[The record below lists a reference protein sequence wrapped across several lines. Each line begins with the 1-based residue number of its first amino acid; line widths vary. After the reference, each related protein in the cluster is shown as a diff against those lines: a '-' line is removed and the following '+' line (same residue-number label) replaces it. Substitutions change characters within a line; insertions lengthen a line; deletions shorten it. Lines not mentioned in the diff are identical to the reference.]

1 MSKSQIR
8 GWLLPAVADKAEKR
22 EVKKLEQLN
31 IEGKRSGEGFVCHKE
46 RLVSA
51 LSRATAERVTLFDSE
66 TTIGRKGFLSYLKA
80 LAGSNIVKVIPAN
93 GSASGLQANG
103 KGLKVVCGNHQ
114 SYITDGAWL
123 KDKTPF
129 SFCQVRI
136 SPSYAVMP
144 NLGGN
149 ELAEALSRVLPFA
162 TTDDARPILQC
173 VKVAQ
178 KDGKLTLIGADGFT
192 LGENSLDFEA
202 GEAEALINRDDLK
215 GLIPALRKAKR
226 VKVSFEQKPDNDSGG
241 LLAKSLV
248 IDTELIKYSLPSQE
262 GSYPDYGKVFPSD
275 FIASASFDT
284 KEAVKACQ
292 SLLAIWFADNIK
304 GLFRPLTLTVADNKV
319 IIEAKEDRGS
329 MVVSAETSGEAKI
342 AVAGNYLIKALK
354 ACGGI
359 AEMKLASQQSP
370 IALTVDGYRCL
381 VMPMRLP
388 ESKAVA
394 ETEAVAKETEAKAE
408 AVAEAKPKGK
418 RGKKAEAVAEPEETR
433 EPVAVA

>member
-1 MSKSQIR
+1 M
-8 GWLLPAVADKAEKR
+8 
-22 EVKKLEQLN
+22 
-31 IEGKRSGEGFVCHKE
+31 CHKE

-51 LSRATAERVTLFDSE
+51 LSRATAERVMLFDSE
-66 TTIGRKGFLSYLKA
+66 THIGRKGFLSYLKA
-80 LAGSNIVKVIPAN
+80 LAGSNVVKVIPAN

-114 SYITDGAWL
+114 SYVSDGAWL
-123 KDKTPF
+123 NANTPF
-129 SFCQVRI
+129 TFCQVRV

-149 ELAEALSRVLPFA
+149 ELADALLRVLPFTDA
-162 TTDDARPILQC
+162 DDARPVLQC
-173 VKVAQ
+173 VKVVQ
-178 KDGKLTLIGADGFT
+178 KDGKLTLIAADGFT
-192 LGENSLDFEA
+192 LGEINLDFEA
-202 GEAEALINRDDLK
+202 GEAEALINRDDVK

-226 VKVSFEQKPDNDSGG
+226 VKVSFEQKPDSDNGG
-241 LLAKSLV
+241 LLAKSLIV
-248 IDTELIKYSLPSQE
+248 DTELIKYSLPSHE

-275 FIASASFDT
+275 FIATASFDT
-284 KEAVKACQ
+284 KEAIKACQ
-292 SLLAIWFADNIK
+292 SLLAIWFDDETK
-304 GLFRPLTLTVADNKV
+304 GLYRPLTLTVADNKV
-319 IIEAKEDRGS
+319 TIEAKEDRGS

-342 AVAGNYLIKALK
+342 AVAGNYLIKALR

-359 AEMKLASQQSP
+359 AEMKLASPQSP

-394 ETEAVAKETEAKAE
+394 EAEAVARETEAKAE
-408 AVAEAKPKGK
+408 AEAETKAETKPKR
-418 RGKKAEAVAEPEETR
+418 RGKARQPEPEVKPEEVAEPEPEEDR

>member
-1 MSKSQIR
+1 
-8 GWLLPAVADKAEKR
+8 
-22 EVKKLEQLN
+22 
-31 IEGKRSGEGFVCHKE
+31 
-46 RLVSA
+46 
-51 LSRATAERVTLFDSE
+51 VTLFDSE
-66 TTIGRKGFLSYLKA
+66 TNIGRKGFLSYLKA
-80 LAGSNIVKVIPAN
+80 LAGSNMVKVIPAN

-114 SYITDGAWL
+114 SYVSDGAWL

-129 SFCQVRI
+129 TFCQVRV

-149 ELAEALSRVLPFA
+149 ELAEALSRVLPF
-162 TTDDARPILQC
+162 TNTDDARPVLQC
-173 VKVAQ
+173 VKVVQ
-178 KDGKLTLIGADGFT
+178 KDGKLTLIAADGFT
-192 LGENSLDFEA
+192 LGEISLDFEA
-202 GEAEALINRDDLK
+202 GEAEALINRDDVK

-226 VKVSFEQKPDNDSGG
+226 VKVSFEQKPDSDNGG

-248 IDTELIKYSLPSQE
+248 VDTELVKYSLPSQE
-262 GSYPDYGKVFPSD
+262 GSYPDYDKVFPSD
-275 FIASASFDT
+275 FTATASFDT

-292 SLLAIWFADNIK
+292 SLLAIWFDDNTK

-319 IIEAKEDRGS
+319 TIEAKEDRGS

-342 AVAGNYLIKALK
+342 AVAGNYLIKALR

-359 AEMKLASQQSP
+359 AEMKLASSQSP
-370 IALTVDGYRCL
+370 IVLSVDGYRCL

-394 ETEAVAKETEAKAE
+394 EAEAVVTEAEAKAE
-408 AVAEAKPKGK
+408 AETETETKAKAKPKRKGK
-418 RGKKAEAVAEPEETR
+418 RKARQPETKPEEVTEPEETR
-433 EPVAVA
+433 EPVAVG

>member
-1 MSKSQIR
+1 
-8 GWLLPAVADKAEKR
+8 
-22 EVKKLEQLN
+22 
-31 IEGKRSGEGFVCHKE
+31 
-46 RLVSA
+46 
-51 LSRATAERVTLFDSE
+51 VTLFDSE
-66 TTIGRKGFLSYLKA
+66 TNIGRKGFLSYLKA
-80 LAGSNIVKVIPAN
+80 LAGSNMVKVVPAN

-114 SYITDGAWL
+114 SCIPDGAWL

-129 SFCQVRI
+129 TFCQVRV

-162 TTDDARPILQC
+162 NTDDARPVLQC
-173 VKVAQ
+173 VKVVQ
-178 KDGKLTLIGADGFT
+178 KDGKLTLIAADGFT
-192 LGENSLDFEA
+192 LGEISLDFEA
-202 GEAEALINRDDLK
+202 GEAEALINRDDVK

-226 VKVSFEQKPDNDSGG
+226 VKVSFEQKPDSDNGG

-248 IDTELIKYSLPSQE
+248 IDTELIKYSLPSQD
-262 GSYPDYGKVFPSD
+262 GSYPDYDKVFPSD
-275 FIASASFDT
+275 FSASASFDT

-292 SLLAIWFADNIK
+292 SLLAIWFDDNTK
-304 GLFRPLTLTVADNKV
+304 GLFRPLTLTIADNKV

-342 AVAGNYLIKALK
+342 AVAGNYLIKALR

-359 AEMKLASQQSP
+359 AEMKLASSQSP

-381 VMPMRLP
+381 VMPMRFP

-394 ETEAVAKETEAKAE
+394 EAEAVAKEAEAKTE
-408 AVAEAKPKGK
+408 TETETKAEAKPKRKGK
-418 RGKKAEAVAEPEETR
+418 GKARQPEVEPEEVAEPEETR
-433 EPVAVA
+433 EPVAIG

>member
-1 MSKSQIR
+1 M
-8 GWLLPAVADKAEKR
+8 
-22 EVKKLEQLN
+22 
-31 IEGKRSGEGFVCHKE
+31 
-46 RLVSA
+46 
-51 LSRATAERVTLFDSE
+51 LFDSE
-66 TTIGRKGFLSYLKA
+66 TNIGRKGFLSYLKA
-80 LAGSNIVKVIPAN
+80 LAGSNMVKVIPAN

-114 SYITDGAWL
+114 SYISDGAWL

-129 SFCQVRI
+129 SFCQVRV

-149 ELAEALSRVLPFA
+149 ELAEALSRVLPF
-162 TTDDARPILQC
+162 TNTDDARPILQC
-173 VKVAQ
+173 VKVVQ
-178 KDGKLTLIGADGFT
+178 KDGKLTLIAADGFT
-192 LGENSLDFEA
+192 LGEISLDFEA
-202 GEAEALINRDDLK
+202 GEAEALINRDDVK

-226 VKVSFEQKPDNDSGG
+226 VKVSFEQKPDSDNGG

-248 IDTELIKYSLPSQE
+248 VDTELVKYSLPSQE
-262 GSYPDYGKVFPSD
+262 GSYPDYDKVFPSD
-275 FIASASFDT
+275 FTATASFDT

-292 SLLAIWFADNIK
+292 SLLAIWFDDNTK

-319 IIEAKEDRGS
+319 TIEAKEDRGS

-342 AVAGNYLIKALK
+342 AVAGNYLIKALR

-359 AEMKLASQQSP
+359 AEMKLASSQSP
-370 IALTVDGYRCL
+370 IVLSVDGYRCL

-394 ETEAVAKETEAKAE
+394 EAEAVVTEAEAKAE
-408 AVAEAKPKGK
+408 AETETETKAKAKPKRKGK
-418 RGKKAEAVAEPEETR
+418 RKARQPETKPEEVTEPEETR
-433 EPVAVA
+433 EPVAVG

>member
-1 MSKSQIR
+1 V
-8 GWLLPAVADKAEKR
+8 L
-22 EVKKLEQLN
+22 
-31 IEGKRSGEGFVCHKE
+31 
-46 RLVSA
+46 
-51 LSRATAERVTLFDSE
+51 LFDSE
-66 TTIGRKGFLSYLKA
+66 TTVGKRGFLSYLKA
-80 LAGSNIVKVIPAN
+80 LAGGNVVKVIPAN

-114 SYITDGAWL
+114 SYISDGAWL
-123 KDKTPF
+123 KDKTPLT
-129 SFCQVRI
+129 FCQVRV

-149 ELAEALSRVLPFA
+149 ELAEALSRVLPF
-162 TTDDARPILQC
+162 TDTDDARPILQC
-173 VKVAQ
+173 VKVVQ
-178 KDGKLTLIGADGFT
+178 KDSKLTLIAADGFT
-192 LGENSLDFEA
+192 LGEISLDFEA
-202 GEAEALINRDDLK
+202 GEAEALINRDDVK

-226 VKVSFEQKPDNDSGG
+226 VKVSFEQKPDSDNGG

-248 IDTELIKYSLPSQE
+248 VDTELIKYSLPSQQ

-275 FIASASFDT
+275 CIASASFDT

-292 SLLAIWFADNIK
+292 SLLAIWFDDSTK
-304 GLFRPLTLTVADNKV
+304 GLYRPLTLTIADNKV

-329 MVVSAETSGEAKI
+329 MAISAETSGEAKI
-342 AVAGNYLIKALK
+342 AVAGNYLIKALR

-394 ETEAVAKETEAKAE
+394 EAEAVATETEAKAE
-408 AVAEAKPKGK
+408 AETKAEAKPKRKGK
-418 RGKKAEAVAEPEETR
+418 GKARQPEVEPEEVTEPEEDR
-433 EPVAVA
+433 EPVAVG

>member
-1 MSKSQIR
+1 M
-8 GWLLPAVADKAEKR
+8 
-22 EVKKLEQLN
+22 
-31 IEGKRSGEGFVCHKE
+31 
-46 RLVSA
+46 
-51 LSRATAERVTLFDSE
+51 
-66 TTIGRKGFLSYLKA
+66 SYLKA
-80 LAGSNIVKVIPAN
+80 LAGSNVVKVIPAN

-129 SFCQVRI
+129 TFCQVRV

-162 TTDDARPILQC
+162 NTDDARPILQC
-173 VKVAQ
+173 VKVVQ
-178 KDGKLTLIGADGFT
+178 KDGKLTLIAADGFT
-192 LGENSLDFEA
+192 LGEISLDFEA
-202 GEAEALINRDDLK
+202 GEAEALINRDDVK

-226 VKVSFEQKPDNDSGG
+226 VKVSFEQKPDSDNGG
-241 LLAKSLV
+241 LLSKSLV

-262 GSYPDYGKVFPSD
+262 GSYPDYDKVFPSD

-292 SLLAIWFADNIK
+292 SLLAIWFDDNTK

-319 IIEAKEDRGS
+319 TIEAKEDKGS

-342 AVAGNYLIKALK
+342 AVAGNYLIKALR

-359 AEMKLASQQSP
+359 AEMKLASSKSP
-370 IALTVDGYRCL
+370 IVFTVDGYRCL
-381 VMPMRLP
+381 VMPMNLP

-394 ETEAVAKETEAKAE
+394 EAEAVAKEAEAKAE
-408 AVAEAKPKGK
+408 AETETKAEAKPKRKGK
-418 RGKKAEAVAEPEETR
+418 GKARQPEGEPEEVAEPEETR
-433 EPVAVA
+433 EPVAIG